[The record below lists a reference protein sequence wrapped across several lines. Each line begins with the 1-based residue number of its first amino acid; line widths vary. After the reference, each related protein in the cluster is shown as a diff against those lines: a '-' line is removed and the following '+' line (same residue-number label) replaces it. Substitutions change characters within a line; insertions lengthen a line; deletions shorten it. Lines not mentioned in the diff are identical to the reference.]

1 MIYFDNAATTSPLKE
16 TVESFLKASDCFANP
31 SSTHAYG
38 REASA
43 LLEKARNSM
52 LEDLCLSKS
61 HRLLFTSGATES
73 NNLALK
79 GIALHYQNRG
89 KKIITS
95 SVEHPSVSSP
105 LKELESLGFEIVTLP
120 VTKEGKVDPETLKA
134 AIDSNTII
142 VSIMGVNN
150 EVGAINDVAAL
161 ASIVHA
167 YPKCFF
173 HIDATQAMGKVA
185 LPYSSAD
192 LISFS
197 GHKFGAFKGC
207 GGLFYKKNIVFTPIN
222 AGGEQEYSFRSGT
235 VNMPAFVSMAVAFHS
250 SLSGLEQNAL
260 QVQAINSYLRN
271 ALLATGEITIN
282 SPLDA
287 TPYVLNFSFKK
298 KKASVVLEALSE
310 REIYVSSVSACSSKG
325 EPVSD
330 VLLAMGKS
338 KEEAANSM
346 RVSFSHAS
354 TLEEA
359 KEFMGVLQGILKE
372 VTDR

>member
-1 MIYFDNAATTSPLKE
+1 MVYFDNAATTSPLKE
-16 TVESFLKASDCFANP
+16 TVDSFLKASECFANP
-31 SSTHAYG
+31 SSAHAYG
-38 REASA
+38 REAAS
-43 LLEKARNSM
+43 LLEKARSSM
-52 LEDLCLSKS
+52 LEDLHLSSS
-61 HRLLFTSGATES
+61 HNLLFTSGATES

-79 GIALHYQNRG
+79 GIALHYRNRG

-120 VTKEGKVDPETLKA
+120 VTGEGKVDPKILEA
-134 AIDSNTII
+134 AMDCNTIF

-150 EVGAINDVAAL
+150 EVGSINDVAAL
-161 ASIVHA
+161 GAIVHA

-185 LPYSSAD
+185 LPYQSAD

-207 GGLFYKKNIVFTPIN
+207 GGLFFKKNIVFTPIN

-235 VNMPAFVSMAVAFHS
+235 VNMPAFVSMAVAFHLAIS
-250 SLSGLEQNAL
+250 ALEKNTP
-260 QVQAINSYLRN
+260 QVQAVNSYLRN
-271 ALLATGEITIN
+271 ALLATGEISLN

-287 TPYVLNFSFKK
+287 TPYVLNFSFRR

-310 REIYVSSVSACSSKG
+310 QGIYVSSVSACSSKK
-325 EPVSD
+325 EPISS

-338 KEEAANSM
+338 KEDAANSM

-359 KEFMGVLQGILKE
+359 KQFMGVLQRILKE